1 MLDLTTITDPDVIA
15 GYLTDASNTHGHAER
30 LVIPR
35 STEEVAAVV
44 RHCQSE
50 GIPLT
55 VTAQRTS
62 TTGGPVPHGG
72 WLLSVEALDTV
83 YAPDDVGAGVILGAH
98 QEELES
104 QGLLFPPDPTS
115 RHECTIGAA
124 IACNASG
131 ARSFR
136 FGPTR
141 AWVEAIEVVLPTG
154 EVCWA
159 DRSTPIPT
167 DWPRVQ
173 WSEPDVKTAA
183 GYYPADN
190 LLDLLIGNEGT
201 LGVITRAKLKLLDLE
216 ESVLGLMVFFEQL
229 EDCLAFVEVAR
240 RGAGRRGRAGRTR
253 RFSRRR
259 FRPR

>member
-72 WLLSVEALDTV
+72 WLLSVEALDMV

-104 QGLLFPPDPTS
+104 QGCCFP
-115 RHECTIGAA
+115 
-124 IACNASG
+124 
-131 ARSFR
+131 
-136 FGPTR
+136 
-141 AWVEAIEVVLPTG
+141 
-154 EVCWA
+154 
-159 DRSTPIPT
+159 DR
-167 DWPRVQ
+167 
-173 WSEPDVKTAA
+173 
-183 GYYPADN
+183 
-190 LLDLLIGNEGT
+190 
-201 LGVITRAKLKLLDLE
+201 
-216 ESVLGLMVFFEQL
+216 
-229 EDCLAFVEVAR
+229 R
-240 RGAGRRGRAGRTR
+240 RGMNVRSGPRSRAMPAGLAASALVRRGRGLRPSRLSSRRARCAGRTAR
-253 RFSRRR
+253 RPSRLTGQGSSG
-259 FRPR
+259 PSPT